1 MDTRLGLGPLPNTNA
16 SLSVTLR
23 ALTVRNIPF
32 LEVSRIRPSA
42 SLERLHGVLEFIL
55 RHTRVRRTW
64 RPALYGIIRISLS
77 LLSCRVKLLCVSMQS
92 AKPA

>member
-32 LEVSRIRPSA
+32 LR
-42 SLERLHGVLEFIL
+42 
-55 RHTRVRRTW
+55 RVAQIGKVT
-64 RPALYGIIRISLS
+64 STE
-77 LLSCRVKLLCVSMQS
+77 
-92 AKPA
+92 